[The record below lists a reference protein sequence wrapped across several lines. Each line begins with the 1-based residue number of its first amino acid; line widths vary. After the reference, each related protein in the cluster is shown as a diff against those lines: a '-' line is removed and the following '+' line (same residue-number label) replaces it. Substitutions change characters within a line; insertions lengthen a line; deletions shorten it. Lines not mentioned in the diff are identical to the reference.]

1 MTERRCG
8 SRVLPIHDAAS
19 TRQSRPTMS
28 PPCAVSRC
36 FVRPANFVC
45 PPRRSPLYLTD
56 VIAGEVLA
64 KIYRVSRANVLPSR
78 EIRESLH
85 SRLSQWSLD
94 LPEYLDYKVPSN
106 RPCPAPQVLAM
117 HIQYWA
123 TVLLLHRPLYVLCFS
138 WLLIP
143 AHCVGL

>member
-19 TRQSRPTMS
+19 MRQSRPTMS
-28 PPCAVSRC
+28 PPCDVSQC
-36 FVRPANFVC
+36 FVRLVNFVS
-45 PPRRSPLYLTD
+45 PPRRSPLCLTD

-64 KIYRVSRANVLPSR
+64 SIYRVSKANVLPSR

-85 SRLSQWSLD
+85 KRLSQWSLD

-123 TVLLLHRPLYVLCFS
+123 TVLLLHRPLYVLRFS
-138 WLLIP
+138 CVLMP